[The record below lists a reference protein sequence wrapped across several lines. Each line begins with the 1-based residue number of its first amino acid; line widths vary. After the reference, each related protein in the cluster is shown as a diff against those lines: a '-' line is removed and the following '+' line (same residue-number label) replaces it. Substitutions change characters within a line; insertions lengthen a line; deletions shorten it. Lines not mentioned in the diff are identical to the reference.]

1 MKDQKSQSKRKN
13 RETLDEPRVS
23 FYNVSDIYEKTLT
36 KTVGYILK
44 SKRVRDGES
53 LIRVEYI

>member
-1 MKDQKSQSKRKN
+1 MKAQKWQNKRKIEKPLTN
-13 RETLDEPRVS
+13 QGFLFIMLV
-23 FYNVSDIYEKTLT
+23 VYEKTLT
-36 KTVGYILK
+36 KTVGYISK